1 MHGTQKKEFV
11 KSKIDRTHV
20 TYLTK
25 LGVRFALFSGLKC
38 QIPVVD

>member
-1 MHGTQKKEFV
+1 MYGTQKLLLV
-11 KSKIDRTHV
+11 KSIIVSTHV

-38 QIPVVD
+38 QTPVVD